1 MDGAEAAGI
10 PPEEFI
16 DRGVAD
22 DRRHE
27 LFART
32 LTIAQ
37 DTALRGKRRALG
49 RALAAG
55 VMDEELLF
63 IRAVADID
71 ELHIRVLAR
80 MNEAA
85 DGGVSRQNA
94 EYLRG
99 VDPGLGPS
107 VEALLATLQLHALIA
122 EELGE
127 PQGPFGYQRPFLV
140 ITETGRRFLARLADD
155 SD

>member
-1 MDGAEAAGI
+1 
-10 PPEEFI
+10 
-16 DRGVAD
+16 VAD

-37 DTALRGKRRALG
+37 DTALRNKRRALG

-55 VMDEELLF
+55 VMGDDARIDEELLF

-80 MNEAA
+80 RKEAA
-85 DGGVSRQNA
+85 DRGVSRQNA
-94 EYLRG
+94 DYLSG
-99 VDPGLGPS
+99 VDPGLGTS
-107 VEALLATLQLHALIA
+107 
-122 EELGE
+122 G
-127 PQGPFGYQRPFLV
+127 GPLRAAA
-140 ITETGRRFLARLADD
+140 ARL
-155 SD
+155 

>member
-1 MDGAEAAGI
+1 MGDDAR
-10 PPEEFI
+10 I
-16 DRGVAD
+16 D
-22 DRRHE
+22 
-27 LFART
+27 
-32 LTIAQ
+32 Q
-37 DTALRGKRRALG
+37 
-49 RALAAG
+49 
-55 VMDEELLF
+55 ELLF

-85 DGGVSRQNA
+85 DRGVSRQTA

-99 VDPGLGPS
+99 VDPGLGPG
-107 VEALLATLQLHALIA
+107 VQALLATVQLHALIA
-122 EELGE
+122 GELGE

-140 ITETGRRFLARLADD
+140 ITEPGRRFLARLIAGG